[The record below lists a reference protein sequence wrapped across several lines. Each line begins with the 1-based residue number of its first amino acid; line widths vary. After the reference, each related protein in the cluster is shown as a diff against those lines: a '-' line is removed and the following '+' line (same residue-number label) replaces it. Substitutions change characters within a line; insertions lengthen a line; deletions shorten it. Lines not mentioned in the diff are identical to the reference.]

1 MYNENIKEKIIYP
14 LKDLIAKE
22 SKTSTYNGI
31 VTSIDNK
38 IIDVS
43 FKNKIPLMK
52 GMKIKINHIDATIIK
67 NNYKN
72 ITLKLHKKSDL
83 KINSK
88 VTIKDIQKD
97 VITHKLKNTLTLIEN
112 NKLNKQNYENLELL
126 FNQINI
132 ENSKYH
138 FISKKLNTAQS
149 MAAGNALSCN
159 KFHLILGP
167 PGTGKTHTI
176 VEIIK
181 KLNIQ
186 NKKILLTS
194 HTHIAVE
201 IGRAHV

>member
-83 KINSK
+83 KIFSYCL
-88 VTIKDIQKD
+88 Q
-97 VITHKLKNTLTLIEN
+97 IE
-112 NKLNKQNYENLELL
+112 
-126 FNQINI
+126 
-132 ENSKYH
+132 
-138 FISKKLNTAQS
+138 
-149 MAAGNALSCN
+149 
-159 KFHLILGP
+159 
-167 PGTGKTHTI
+167 
-176 VEIIK
+176 
-181 KLNIQ
+181 
-186 NKKILLTS
+186 
-194 HTHIAVE
+194 
-201 IGRAHV
+201 